1 MTSPSPI
8 GRSFATFALLLKPLR
23 WVIRTRRRFVTA
35 GLVLLALAAAP
46 VVWWSCQLWN
56 LPDVGD
62 PFDVAAF
69 RAETIPDDSNAFV
82 LYHQAAEA
90 YRKVAAS
97 LSSSD
102 AFENIRLER
111 SPKWATTN
119 SETRR
124 WAELNSQAVNLMRQA
139 ADLPDALDPMHGTRA
154 EFFDQDAIE
163 NLQRFVLLAASR
175 AEDEGNMAGAW
186 DWYRTYFRTIVLQ
199 SRRTMV
205 YRREAAVRWSYSL
218 AFLVSAWLNDPRTTP
233 TQIRRALDDVLA
245 CAALVPSDPYTVKAE
260 YVYAKDNPQEWQ
272 KPIVPPLTMLRSQLV
287 LWGIGLTDEQVAKL
301 DRAEQFWHRQP
312 ERRRRLMQLLIA
324 NRLAYHELPVDRRPL
339 ADPIQHVP
347 QFYQLDL
354 YTFGSEAPASARAL
368 PTVELDRWVESTSD
382 IRELINRLDW
392 SNLSGRE
399 QGYRRNLIMLLAN
412 ALYRRDHGTDP
423 PEPEALV
430 GPYLK
435 ALP

>member
-8 GRSFATFALLLKPLR
+8 VRSFATFALLLKPLR
-23 WVIRTRRRFVTA
+23 WVIRTRRRLVTA

-69 RAETIPDDSNAFV
+69 RAERVSPDRNAIF
-82 LYHQAAEA
+82 LYRRAIEAYREAQVAFRPAESWSEVGLPPSPEWTTTNPDILRWAEACRPALDLFRQAAERPVLIDPPRESDQQYGEFDA
-90 YRKVAAS
+90 INTLQS
-97 LSSSD
+97 LV
-102 AFENIRLER
+102 L
-111 SPKWATTN
+111 
-119 SETRR
+119 
-124 WAELNSQAVNLMRQA
+124 LQA
-139 ADLPDALDPMHGTRA
+139 TRA
-154 EFFDQDAIE
+154 VSEGDM
-163 NLQRFVLLAASR
+163 AA
-175 AEDEGNMAGAW
+175 AW
-186 DWYRTYFRTIVLQ
+186 DDYRTYFRTGCLIA
-199 SRRTMV
+199 SRGMV
-205 YRREAAVRWSYSL
+205 YRRHGATRWFDILARHLAVW
-218 AFLVSAWLNDPRTTP
+218 ATDPRTTP
-233 TQIRRALDDVLA
+233 AQIRRALDDVLA

-287 LWGIGLTDEQVAKL
+287 MWGIGLTDEQVAKL
-301 DRAEQFWHRQP
+301 DQAEQFWHRQP